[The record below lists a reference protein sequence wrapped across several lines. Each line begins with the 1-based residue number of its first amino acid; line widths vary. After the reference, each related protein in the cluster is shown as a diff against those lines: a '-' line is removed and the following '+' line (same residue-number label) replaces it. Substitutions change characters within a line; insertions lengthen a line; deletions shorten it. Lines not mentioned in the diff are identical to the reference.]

1 MRSPSARSV
10 KGLSLIELMI
20 ALLIGII
27 LLLGVVQ
34 IFSASRTAY
43 QLSEGLA
50 RTQENGRFAM
60 DYLQRDIRMVGHFGC
75 VNDQARLQTAGVLN
89 SHLDTSVAPQLDFA
103 RSIQGFEATNT
114 GPTQTVN
121 LASPTTG
128 WSPALTGQFAFLST
142 LNPRAGSDIILVRF
156 LAGDGVPV
164 TGIGA
169 TQLTVASAKWDVLTQ
184 NGVASPALFGVA
196 DCSFADIFQATSVTS
211 GTGVVTAT
219 VSGLNATAVDFTGRY
234 TASPAGPAM
243 LHRADAMAYYVGTG
257 AGGGPALFRTRFT
270 TTGGGAAV
278 TTLTEELVEGVE
290 NMQLLY
296 GRDQSS
302 DLNALTG
309 NTTQQDTANTLAA
322 TETEWR
328 RVNLVQVGLLVRSPD
343 PSAAAAPTV
352 APRALGTLFTL
363 PADGRYRS
371 SYEATVAMRNRLYGN

>member
-1 MRSPSARSV
+1 MSSPARNT

-75 VNDQARLQTAGVLN
+75 VNDQARLQTAGVLT
-89 SHLDTSVAPQLDFA
+89 SHINATTAPQLDFT

-114 GPTQTVN
+114 GPTNTVN
-121 LASPTTG
+121 LATPATG
-128 WSPALTGQFAFLST
+128 WSPALPTYLSA
-142 LNPRAGSDIILVRF
+142 LNPRAGSDIVLVRF
-156 LAGDGVPV
+156 LTGDGVPV
-164 TGIGA
+164 TAIASG
-169 TQLTVASAKWDVLTQ
+169 QLTVGSAKWDVLTQ
-184 NGVASPALFGVA
+184 NGVADPALFGVA
-196 DCSFADIFQATSVTS
+196 DCSFADIFQATSVTA
-211 GTGVVTAT
+211 GTGVVTAS
-219 VSGLNATAVDFTGRY
+219 VSGLNATAVDFAGRY

-257 AGGGPALFRTRFT
+257 ASGGPALFRTRFT
-270 TTGGGAAV
+270 TAAGGAAV
-278 TTLTEELVEGVE
+278 TTMTEELVEGVE

-302 DLNALTG
+302 NLNALTG
-309 NTTQQDTANTLAA
+309 NTTQHDTANTLAA
-322 TETEWR
+322 TEAEWR

-343 PSAAAAPTV
+343 PSAAAAP
-352 APRALGTLFTL
+352 AASPRALGTQFTL